1 MKKSLSVLLVLMLAG
16 LSGCVDPDAVLTLE
30 EMNNT
35 TEVAESSRFEI
46 RDSSDRGEPVWT
58 AINNGTSDRTVRN
71 ISVEEPDLYF
81 YKGKYYDLSREES
94 NETEVI
100 IAEFNI
106 SETTDR
112 AQYSI
117 EDVTKKDAIFIREY
131 RGFQDNLDKNERERR
146 STFAQR
152 YALDEINNSIL
163 LQEGNKIISYD
174 GTNYSVSVS
183 KRIEKEQ
190 DTYTYN
196 SELRYNSSETYG
208 QDIISRYVFTL
219 DRIPGNGTDVWNEAL
234 NNGGYY
240 GQDSEGF
247 KDIKSRF
254 MQEDAYQMDE
264 YSGIWYVRYG
274 GNLYRAKLDWIS
286 D

>member
-1 MKKSLSVLLVLMLAG
+1 MKKSLSVFFVLMLVG

-35 TEVAESSRFEI
+35 TEVAESSRFEV
-46 RDSSDRGEPVWT
+46 RDSTDRGEPVWT
-58 AINNGTSDRTVRN
+58 AINNGISDRTVRN
-71 ISVEEPDLYF
+71 ISVEEPDLYW
-81 YKGKYYDLSREES
+81 YEGKYYDLSREES
-94 NETEVI
+94 NKTEVI
-100 IAEFNI
+100 IAEYNI

-117 EDVTKKDAIFIREY
+117 EDVTKKDARAIREY
-131 RGFQDNLDKNERERR
+131 RGFQDNLDETERERR
-146 STFAQR
+146 STFGQR
-152 YALDEINNSIL
+152 YALEEIDNSIL

-183 KRIEKEQ
+183 ERIEREQ

-196 SELRYNSSETYG
+196 SELRYNSSEIYG
-208 QDIISRYVFTL
+208 QDIVNRYVFTL
-219 DRIPGNGTDVWNEAL
+219 DKIPSNGTDVWNEAL

-247 KDIKSRF
+247 KNIKSRF
-254 MQEDAYQMDE
+254 MQEDAYQRSE
-264 YSGIWYVRYG
+264 YSGVWYVRYG
-274 GNLYRAKLDWIS
+274 GNLYRAELDWIS
-286 D
+286 A